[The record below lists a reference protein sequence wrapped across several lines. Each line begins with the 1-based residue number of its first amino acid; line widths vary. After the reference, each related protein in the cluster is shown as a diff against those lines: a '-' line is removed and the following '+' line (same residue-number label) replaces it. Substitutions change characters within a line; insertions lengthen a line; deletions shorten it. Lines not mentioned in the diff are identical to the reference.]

1 MTQDKNLL
9 SEKEKDIV
17 INSIKE
23 GKTIPKEYLYKLS
36 KDDEDVFL
44 FWNGRNEE
52 VTNAVLPFHSI
63 EHIDEPRKEKIVKVA
78 LIMDTEFLIM
88 HINLGIIRV
97 RVKIETQM

>member
-1 MTQDKNLL
+1 MIQDKNLL

-23 GKTIPKEYLYKLS
+23 GKTIPNEYLYKLA

-52 VTNAVLPFHSI
+52 VTNVVLPFHSI
-63 EHIDEPRKEKIVKVA
+63 SSRIEK
-78 LIMDTEFLIM
+78 
-88 HINLGIIRV
+88 N
-97 RVKIETQM
+97 